1 MTSFQLDEYPYRS
14 LSLYNKLQTY
24 LIMLK
29 YLTFCL
35 FITTS
40 SLIFAQSTELEL
52 SLKKAE
58 LSRLK
63 AWADKD
69 ISEIIR
75 IESGAR
81 GFGAQSSSL
90 RKPVADELLLVQW
103 TKFLERVTFEFQVE
117 ELSYKFIG
125 NIGLVAGTFFRKDF
139 VDGKEVIAQK
149 ILYTATYQ
157 HDGDNWKCLQFHRSK
172 LPDDE
177 TYFNEI
183 LELGGPD
190 EN

>member
-14 LSLYNKLQTY
+14 LSLYNKLQIY

-149 ILYTATYQ
+149 IRYTATYQ

>member
-14 LSLYNKLQTY
+14 LSLYNEIQIY

-29 YLTFCL
+29 YLTFCI
-35 FITTS
+35 FIITS

-75 IESGAR
+75 IELGAR

-139 VDGKEVIAQK
+139 VD
-149 ILYTATYQ
+149 
-157 HDGDNWKCLQFHRSK
+157 
-172 LPDDE
+172 
-177 TYFNEI
+177 
-183 LELGGPD
+183 
-190 EN
+190 

>member
-1 MTSFQLDEYPYRS
+1 VTSFQLDEYPYRS
-14 LSLYNKLQTY
+14 LSLYNKLQIY

-125 NIGLVAGTFFRKDF
+125 NIGLVAGPFFRKDF

-149 ILYTATYQ
+149 IRYTATYQ

>member
-1 MTSFQLDEYPYRS
+1 
-14 LSLYNKLQTY
+14 
-24 LIMLK
+24 MLR

-35 FITTS
+35 FVTTS

-63 AWADKD
+63 AWADKNV
-69 ISEIIR
+69 SEIIR

-90 RKPVADELLLVQW
+90 RKPVADEVLVEQW

-117 ELSYKFIG
+117 ELSYKVIG
-125 NIGLVAGTFFRKDF
+125 NIGLVAGMFFRKDF
-139 VDGKEVIAQK
+139 VDGKEVDAQK
-149 ILYTATYQ
+149 IRYTATYQ
-157 HDGDNWKCLQFHRSK
+157 HDDGNWKCLQFHRSK
-172 LPDDE
+172 LPGDE
-177 TYFNEI
+177 TYFSEI
-183 LELGGPD
+183 LELEGSN

>member
-1 MTSFQLDEYPYRS
+1 
-14 LSLYNKLQTY
+14 
-24 LIMLK
+24 MLR
-29 YLTFCL
+29 YLTFYL

-40 SLIFAQSTELEL
+40 SLIFAQSTELGL

-58 LSRLK
+58 LCRLK
-63 AWADKD
+63 AWADKNV
-69 ISEIIR
+69 SEIIR

-90 RKPVADELLLVQW
+90 RKPVADELLVEQW

-117 ELSYKFIG
+117 ELSYKVIG
-125 NIGLVAGTFFRKDF
+125 NIGLVAGMFFRKDF

-149 ILYTATYQ
+149 IRYTATYQ
-157 HDGDNWKCLQFHRSK
+157 HDDGNWKCLQFHRSK
-172 LPDDE
+172 LPEDE

-183 LELGGPD
+183 LVLDGPD